1 MVLDGTKLNSAD
13 KEEYIRSLYSKFS
26 LNEYKKNT
34 MILYNKSDLYEGAN
48 LIESELEKIPNF
60 KVSCETQ
67 EGLNEVLEHLK
78 KKFDIE

>member
-1 MVLDGTKLNSAD
+1 
-13 KEEYIRSLYSKFS
+13 
-26 LNEYKKNT
+26 